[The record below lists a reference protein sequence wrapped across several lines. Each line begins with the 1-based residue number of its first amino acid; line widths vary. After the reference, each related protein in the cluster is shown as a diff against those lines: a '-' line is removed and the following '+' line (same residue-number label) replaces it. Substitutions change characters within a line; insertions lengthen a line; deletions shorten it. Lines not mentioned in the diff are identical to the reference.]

1 MRIQPRNANQRGETV
16 ETVSYALRSINTRLK
31 PGVNESIPNRE
42 NIRSQEHTRQVASRR
57 GTLGAGLSLTP
68 NFSWVW
74 RDQQHIPN
82 CFNSLIHGSYE
93 PVTVPRRRLGL
104 ALRDLLL
111 LSLCALLV
119 STAFAGVKTGEA
131 FPAMASFKLEG
142 NLPDTGK
149 AKVVMVDF
157 WASWCEPCK
166 QSFPVM
172 EELHQHYSK
181 DGLVIIAVNVDEN
194 RADMEAFLK
203 KNAVTFAVLR
213 DANQKLVERAGVA
226 TMPTSFLIDKDGKV
240 RFLHNGF
247 RGAETKKKYD
257 EEIQSLLK

>member
-1 MRIQPRNANQRGETV
+1 MRLQQRDLNADMETV
-16 ETVSYALRSINTRLK
+16 EA
-31 PGVNESIPNRE
+31 
-42 NIRSQEHTRQVASRR
+42 
-57 GTLGAGLSLTP
+57 
-68 NFSWVW
+68 
-74 RDQQHIPN
+74 DQQHLPN
-82 CFNSLIHGSYE
+82 CFNSLIYGSYE
-93 PVTVPRRRLGL
+93 PVTVPRRARGR

-111 LSLCALLV
+111 LCLCAVL
-119 STAFAGVKTGEA
+119 SGTASAGVKTGES
-131 FPAMASFKLEG
+131 FPELASFKLEG
-142 NLPDTGK
+142 KLPDITK

-172 EELHQHYSK
+172 EDLHQRYSK

-203 KNAVTFAVLR
+203 KNAVSFAVLR
-213 DANQKLVERAGVA
+213 DANQKLVERTGVA
-226 TMPTSFLIDKDGKV
+226 TLPTSFLIDQAGKV

-247 RGAETKKKYD
+247 RGADTRKKYD